1 MPSRAAARPA
11 SAAYMTAAA
20 AASATDSGT
29 SAATAAAAKD
39 STAAGAVPTTRVAA
53 LRHAGRGC
61 RKRHRDCK
69 RCYCAND
76 LQFHNA
82 LHLHS
87 IIQPDASGLVP
98 ISRGTKLQGN
108 RCTADEQIALN
119 SRYPDLSLKGERT
132 GGELDIPAARWHQ
145 PLCIERCNAK
155 RMRR

>member
-1 MPSRAAARPA
+1 
-11 SAAYMTAAA
+11 MTAAA
-20 AASATDSGT
+20 TSASAADSGT

-119 SRYPDLSLKGERT
+119 
-132 GGELDIPAARWHQ
+132 
-145 PLCIERCNAK
+145 
-155 RMRR
+155 